1 MSADLHKQLTAIGS
15 YLLKGLATAA
25 VGLIIFLF
33 NDMRT
38 SIKEISNDMK
48 ELRGVAIELRGEVK
62 SNSRDI
68 ERLERTKADKK

>member
-1 MSADLHKQLTAIGS
+1 MSTELQKQLNAAGS
-15 YLLKGLATAA
+15 YLFKAVLTGLLG
-25 VGLIIFLF
+25 VVIFLF
-33 NDMRT
+33 NDMRN

-48 ELRGVAIELRGEVK
+48 DLRGVAIELRGEVK